1 MIRPLWFVTTRS
13 FKNRLLSRLHK
24 LRSPRYAISM
34 VAGLAYLWFFAFRRM
49 LATDAGR
56 NVSFPATGFGL
67 DVISLIALAAMIFVW
82 ALPDQ
87 GGGLTFT
94 ESEVQFLFPAPIR
107 RRDLLLYKILRQQP
121 SILISATMVSL
132 FGFRHSRVVGLW
144 VAFVVLSIYFTMA
157 SLGRAR
163 LKAMRIGFFSRLLIV
178 CVATAAIVTLLVYD
192 ARGAFSRWTQS
203 TDVGL
208 SLRSLPSMFHTPWV
222 KTLLFVPRIFAGA
235 AQPLT
240 IQQLLVSC
248 GSLIVLGVFFFE
260 VAAKLNVSFEDASL
274 EASQKHADTT
284 GNSRRLGRRVMF
296 RRIPPPF
303 RLKAAGPEVAIVW
316 KNLTAALRM
325 SIAWVVIVLA
335 IFGALIADSAIVGSQ
350 GLHMSVTAIGL
361 MLAALF
367 PFLGSQAL
375 RQDLRLDLPRIELLK
390 SYPIRGDRLVLAE
403 IAAPAIIV
411 SIVEIIILSATAITS
426 HVTGSASK
434 LAFIGSPEF
443 IIIALLFA
451 IPICLAQLLIQN
463 AVAILIPGWAIQSGE
478 ETRGFVN
485 LGQRLVILGGNLL
498 VLAVGLLPAAVVF
511 VPLYLLAR
519 RFGSN
524 AFMLA
529 MSTAPAIAIL
539 LTEIWIALRFLGA
552 QFDQIDITNEIDAAL

>member
-1 MIRPLWFVTTRS
+1 VIRPLWFVTTRS
-13 FKNRLLSRLHK
+13 FKNRLLSRLRK
-24 LRSPRYAISM
+24 LRSPRYAVSM
-34 VAGLAYLWFFAFRRM
+34 AAGLAYLWFFAIRRTVM
-49 LATDAGR
+49 TSSGPHFSL
-56 NVSFPATGFGL
+56 PATGFVL
-67 DVISLIALAAMIFVW
+67 DIVSLLALAAMIFVW
-82 ALPDQ
+82 ALPEQ

-121 SILISATMVSL
+121 SLLISTAMMTL
-132 FGFRHSRVVGLW
+132 FGFRHARFVGLW
-144 VAFVVLSIYFTMA
+144 MAFVVLSIYFTMV

-163 LKAMRIGFFSRLLIV
+163 LKSMRIGFFSRLLIV
-178 CVATAAIVTLLVYD
+178 CVATAAIVILLVND
-192 ARGAFSRWTQS
+192 ARGTFSGWTKS
-203 TDVGL
+203 TDVGEA
-208 SLRSLPSMFHTPWV
+208 LRTLPSMFHTPWV

-240 IQQLLVSC
+240 IQQLLISC
-248 GSLIVLGVFFFE
+248 GSLMVLGVVFFE

-274 EASQKHADTT
+274 EASQKHADTAA
-284 GNSRRLGRRVMF
+284 NSRRVGRRVMF

-303 RLKAAGPEVAIVW
+303 RLKAAGPEVAIAW

-325 SIAWVVIVLA
+325 SIGFVVIILA

-350 GLHMSVTAIGL
+350 GMHMGVTALGL

-403 IAAPAIIV
+403 IAAPAIVV

-426 HVTGSASK
+426 HFTGSGSK

-463 AVAILIPGWAIQSGE
+463 AVVILIPGWAIQSGE

-498 VLAVGLLPAAVVF
+498 VLAVGLLPAALVF
-511 VPLYLLAR
+511 APLYLLAR
-519 RFGSN
+519 HFGSN
-524 AFMLA
+524 AFVLA
-529 MSTAPAIAIL
+529 MSTAPAIAVL
-539 LTEIWIALRFLGA
+539 LTEIWIAVKFLGA